1 MVNTQTKTE
10 KTIKIAYIGGGSRGW
25 AWKLMDDLSKAD
37 DLYGE
42 VSLYD
47 IDFAAA
53 QANETIGA
61 LSGGNF
67 TYHAYES
74 PKEALTDADFVII
87 SITPG
92 TFDEMESDVHT
103 PEKYGI
109 YQSVGD
115 TVGPGGILRALRTIP
130 MYETIAGYI
139 RDYCPQA
146 WVINYTNPMSVCVKT
161 LYEVFPQIKAFGC
174 CHEVFGTQELFADAL
189 CELRGIENA
198 QRRDILV
205 NVTGIN
211 HFTWITQASYFDID
225 LIDLYKEYIAKHPN
239 GVGKHEPEDYFGCT
253 NRVKF
258 DLFTRFGAV
267 AASGDRHLAEFC
279 PGNWYLKDPQTVL
292 RWGFSLTPVSWRK
305 KDLAARLQKSAD
317 LQSGAAAFEHG
328 DTGEEG
334 VNQIRALLGLDAFV
348 TNVNV
353 PNVGQIPNL
362 PLGAV
367 VETNALFSKDS
378 VRPLMAGDV
387 PGGVLSLM
395 LPTAINQ
402 LTTVQAGLTRDLDL
416 AFRAFCADR
425 LCDRLSPAEAQALFD
440 EMLAN
445 TKDYLPGY
453 GL

>member
-1 MVNTQTKTE
+1 MNQGAKQL
-10 KTIKIAYIGGGSRGW
+10 KKLKIAYIGGGSRGW
-25 AWKLMDDLSKAD
+25 AWKLMDDLSKAN
-37 DLYGE
+37 DLCGE

-67 TYHAYES
+67 TYRAYAS
-74 PKEALTDADFVII
+74 PKDALTGADFVII

-92 TFDEMESDVHT
+92 TFDEMSSDVHT

-205 NVTGIN
+205 NVAGIN
-211 HFTWITQASYFDID
+211 HFTWLTQGSYFDID

-239 GVGKHEPEDYFGCT
+239 GVGTHEPEDYFGCT

-292 RWGFSLTPVSWRK
+292 QWGFSLTPVSWRK

-402 LTTVQAGLTRDLDL
+402 LTTVRAGLTRDLDL
-416 AFRAFCADR
+416 AFRAFCTDR